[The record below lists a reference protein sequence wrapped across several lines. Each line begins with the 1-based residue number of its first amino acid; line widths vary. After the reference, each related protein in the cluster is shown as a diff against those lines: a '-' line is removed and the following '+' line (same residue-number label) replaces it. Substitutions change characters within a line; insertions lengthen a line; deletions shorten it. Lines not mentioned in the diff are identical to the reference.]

1 MSDTQNYVVGRGRL
15 YFNRF
20 PDSETY
26 VGDGERYLGNT
37 PALSMAANATTLD
50 HYSSESGLKEKDK
63 SVTLQR
69 DLTGSFTCD
78 NINPDNVALW
88 FAGTNTAETQA
99 SSAGARF
106 LESFE
111 VQKGL
116 WYQIGVTD
124 GVPIGL
130 SNLTI
135 IRAVEGVA
143 TAATGTLTFSGTGTA
158 DDTITINGQAI
169 TLKASAVGTYEVTI
183 GGTAAATAQAVKAKI
198 NAYPDIFEVSAS
210 GDAAV
215 LTLTAH
221 VPGTGGNS
229 ITTTESGTGTA
240 FGGATLSGGTGTVT
254 ELVVDTDWE
263 YDEATGR
270 FHILSGASNVADGDT
285 VTISYEK
292 TAAVTAVVV
301 TGGTEA
307 YGELRFVADNAVGA
321 NTDYFWPYV
330 KMTANGEYALKG
342 DEWQVMSFSF
352 EALKL
357 PTRERVYARQR

>member
-78 NINPDNVALW
+78 NINPDNIALW

-99 SSAGARF
+99 SSAGVRGQEEF
-106 LESFE
+106 TIQL
-111 VQKGL
+111 GL
-116 WYQIGVTD
+116 WYQIGASD
-124 GVPIGL
+124 SMPMGL
-130 SNLTI
+130 ANLTRI
-135 IRAVEGVA
+135 KAVQGTGVA
-143 TAATGTLTFSGTGTA
+143 ASGTLTFSGTGTA
-158 DDTITINGQAI
+158 ADTITINGQAI
-169 TLKASAVGTYEVTI
+169 TLVAAAAATYEVTI
-183 GGTAAATAQAVKAKI
+183 GGSATATAQAVKAKI
-198 NAYPDIFEVSAS
+198 NAYPDVFAVSAS
-210 GDAAV
+210 GNAAV
-215 LTLTAH
+215 LTLTALL
-221 VPGTGGNS
+221 PGIDGNS
-229 ITTTESGTGTA
+229 ITTVEAGTGTS
-240 FGGATLSGGTGTVT
+240 FGGATLSGGTGTLAELT
-254 ELVVDTDWE
+254 EGTDIE
-263 YDEATGR
+263 YDLLAGR
-270 FHILSGASNVADGDT
+270 FRILDPNTTVADGDV
-285 VTISYEK
+285 VTIAYEK